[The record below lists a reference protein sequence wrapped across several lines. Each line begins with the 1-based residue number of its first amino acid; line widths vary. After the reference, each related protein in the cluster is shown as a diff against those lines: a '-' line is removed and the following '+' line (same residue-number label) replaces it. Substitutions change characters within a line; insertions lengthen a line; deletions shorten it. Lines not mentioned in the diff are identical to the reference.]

1 MSKIRLR
8 PMMYLLLINLIGF
21 VLLFLYKTPHDF
33 NILYAGAIILTVNI
47 GVYALMYVLDMGDVY
62 MFLMVSILISIGIIM
77 LIRIDTGYGY
87 NQVFWFCI
95 GIIVFLASYLI
106 FRLFRYWDKLLWLYV
121 FVSFALFV
129 VTLVFGE
136 VRGGSRNWISIG
148 GRTIQPSEFI
158 KISYLF
164 ALACFFTMDK
174 EKTRLFRGEVYGIP
188 KKDIAMTVFV
198 YICLAFMLIQK
209 EWGTAIV
216 FFLTF
221 FVMMFLYD
229 TSKRL
234 ILINACLAV
243 SGAVGGYFLTDHIKS
258 RVTTWIDPW
267 ADASNKG
274 FQITQSLFAI
284 TSGGYFGT
292 GLGNGTP
299 YFIPEVHSDFIFSA
313 ICEEMGIFTGI
324 AIIMIY
330 FIYSYRGFKI
340 GLKAKN
346 EFLKALTFGLVISF
360 AFQTFIIVGGVIKL
374 IPLTGITLPF
384 VSYGGSSMVS
394 CCIMTGILTAVSY
407 LERKR

>member
-8 PMMYLLLINLIGF
+8 PVIYLLLLNLMGF
-21 VLLFLYKTPHDF
+21 ALLFLYKIPHDV
-33 NILYAGAIILTVNI
+33 NIIYAGLMILTVNVGI
-47 GVYALMYVLDMGDVY
+47 YCLMYFLDMGDVY
-62 MFLMVSILISIGIIM
+62 MFLMVSILVSIGTIM
-77 LIRIDTGYGY
+77 LIRIDTEFGF

-95 GIIVFLASYLI
+95 GIIVFLASYLT
-106 FRLFRYWDKLLWLYV
+106 FRLFKHWDKLLIFYIA
-121 FVSFALFV
+121 VSFILFI

-136 VRGGSRNWISIG
+136 SRGGSRNWISIG
-148 GRTIQPSEFI
+148 GRTVQPAEFI
-158 KISYLF
+158 KISYIF
-164 ALACFFTMDK
+164 ALACFFTMDNDK
-174 EKTRLFRGEVYGIP
+174 WKILSGEVWGIP
-188 KKDIAMTVFV
+188 KKDIAMNVFV
-198 YICLAFMLIQK
+198 YICLGFLLLQK
-209 EWGTAIV
+209 EWGTAVV

-221 FVMMFLYD
+221 YTMMFLYD

-234 ILINACLAV
+234 MLINLGLAIV
-243 SGAVGGYFLTDHIKS
+243 GAVGGYFLTSHIRS
-258 RVTTWIDPW
+258 RVVTWLDPW

-284 TSGGYFGT
+284 TSGGYFGS

-299 YFIPEVHSDFIFSA
+299 HLIPEVHSDFIFSA

-340 GLKAKN
+340 GLKVSN
-346 EFLKALTFGLVISF
+346 NFLKALTFGLVISF

-374 IPLTGITLPF
+374 IPLTGITMPF

>member
-1 MSKIRLR
+1 MSRLR
-8 PMMYLLLINLIGF
+8 IRPVLYFLLLNLIGF
-21 VLLFLYKTPHDF
+21 VLLFFYKTPYDV
-33 NILYAGAIILTVNI
+33 NILYAGAIILAVNI
-47 GVYALMYVLDMGDVY
+47 GIYALMYWLDMGDVY
-62 MFLMVSILISIGIIM
+62 LFLMVSILISIGIIM
-77 LIRIDTGYGY
+77 LLRIDTKYGY
-87 NQVFWFCI
+87 NQVFWFCT
-95 GIIVFLASYLI
+95 GIIVFLAGYLAV
-106 FRLFRYWDKLLWLYV
+106 RLFKHWDKLLILYV
-121 FVSFALFV
+121 IISIGLFIA
-129 VTLVFGE
+129 TLVFGE
-136 VRGGSRNWISIG
+136 TRGGSKNWISIG
-148 GRTIQPSEFI
+148 GRTVQPSEFI
-158 KISYLF
+158 KITYVF
-164 ALACFFTMDK
+164 ALACFFTMDESK
-174 EKTRLFRGEVYGIP
+174 HKLLSGEIWNIP
-188 KKDIAMTVFV
+188 KKDIVANIFV
-198 YICLAFMLIQK
+198 YVCLGFMLIQK

-216 FFLTF
+216 FFLTY

-234 ILINACLAV
+234 MLINGALAFL
-243 SGAVGGYFLTDHIKS
+243 GAAGGYFLTDHIKS
-258 RVTTWIDPW
+258 RVVTWLDPW
-267 ADASNKG
+267 VDATNKG

-299 YFIPEVHSDFIFSA
+299 HLIPEVHSDFIFAA

>member
-1 MSKIRLR
+1 MSKIRLK
-8 PMMYLLLINLIGF
+8 PILYLLLLNLIGF
-21 VLLFLYKTPHDF
+21 TLLFLYKTPHDF

-47 GVYALMYVLDMGDVY
+47 GIYCMMYFLDMGDVY

-77 LIRIDTGYGY
+77 LLRIDTEYGY

-95 GIIVFLASYLI
+95 GIIVFLVSYLV
-106 FRLFRYWDKLLWLYV
+106 FRMFKYWDKLLVLYILISV
-121 FVSFALFV
+121 ALFAA
-129 VTLVFGE
+129 TLIFGE
-136 VRGGSRNWISIG
+136 TRGGSRNWISIG
-148 GRTIQPSEFI
+148 GRTVQPSEFI

-174 EKTRLFRGEVYGIP
+174 DKSKLLSGVVCGIP
-188 KKDIAMTVFV
+188 KKDIAMNLFV
-198 YICLAFMLIQK
+198 YVCLGFMLLQK

-221 FVMMFLYD
+221 FVMMFLYN

-234 ILINACLAV
+234 MLINIGFALT
-243 SGAVGGYFLTDHIKS
+243 GAVGGYFLTDHIKS

-267 ADASNKG
+267 ADAGNKG

-299 YFIPEVHSDFIFSA
+299 YFIPEVHSDFIFAA

-407 LERKR
+407 LEKKR

>member
-1 MSKIRLR
+1 MSKIRLK
-8 PMMYLLLINLIGF
+8 PMVYLLLLNLMGF
-21 VLLFLYKTPHDF
+21 LLLFLYKTPHDL
-33 NILYAGAIILTVNI
+33 NILYAGAIVLTVNI
-47 GVYALMYVLDMGDVY
+47 GIYCLMYFLDMGDVY
-62 MFLMVSILISIGIIM
+62 MFLMVSILVSIGAIM
-77 LIRIDTGYGY
+77 LIRIDTEYGF

-95 GIIVFLASYLI
+95 GITVFLVSYLV
-106 FRLFRYWDKLLWLYV
+106 FRMFKYWDKLLLLYILGT
-121 FVSFALFV
+121 FALFIA
-129 VTLVFGE
+129 TLVFGE

-148 GRTIQPSEFI
+148 GRTVQPSEFI
-158 KISYLF
+158 KIMYVF
-164 ALACFFTMDK
+164 ALACFFTFDGNK
-174 EKTRLFRGEVYGIP
+174 YKLLSGKVWEIP
-188 KKDIAMTVFV
+188 KKDIAMNIFV
-198 YICLAFMLIQK
+198 YICLGFLLLQK
-209 EWGTAIV
+209 EWGTAVV

-221 FVMMFLYD
+221 YAMMFLYD

-234 ILINACLAV
+234 MLINAGVAV
-243 SGAVGGYFLTDHIKS
+243 LGAVGGYFLTDHIRS
-258 RVTTWIDPW
+258 RVITWLDPW

-284 TSGGYFGT
+284 TSGGYFGS

-313 ICEEMGIFTGI
+313 ICEEMGIFIGI

-346 EFLKALTFGLVISF
+346 EFLKAVTFGLVLNF

-374 IPLTGITLPF
+374 IPLTGITMPF

-407 LERKR
+407 LERKG

>member
-8 PMMYLLLINLIGF
+8 PVLYLLLLNLIGF
-21 VLLFLYKTPHDF
+21 LLLFLYKTPYDV
-33 NILYAGAIILTVNI
+33 NILYAGAIILAVNI
-47 GVYALMYVLDMGDVY
+47 AMYCLMYFLDMGDVY
-62 MFLMVSILISIGIIM
+62 LFLMVSILISIGIIM
-77 LIRIDTGYGY
+77 LLRIDSQFGY
-87 NQVFWFCI
+87 NQVFWFSI
-95 GIIVFLASYLI
+95 GIVVFLASYLV
-106 FRLFRYWDKLLWLYV
+106 FRMFKYWDKLLLVYILMSV
-121 FVSFALFV
+121 ALFV
-129 VTLVFGE
+129 ATLVFGE

-148 GRTIQPSEFI
+148 GRTVQPSEFI
-158 KISYLF
+158 KISYVF
-164 ALACFFTMDK
+164 ALACFFSSDK
-174 EKTRLFRGEVYGIP
+174 DKYRLLSGDVWGIP
-188 KKDIAMTVFV
+188 KKDIAMNIFV
-198 YICLAFMLIQK
+198 YVCLGFMLLQK

-234 ILINACLAV
+234 MLINVAFALI
-243 SGAVGGYFLTDHIKS
+243 GAVGGYFLTDHIRS
-258 RVTTWIDPW
+258 RVVTWLDPW
-267 ADASNKG
+267 ADATNKG
-274 FQITQSLFAI
+274 YQITQSLFAI
-284 TSGGYFGT
+284 TSGGYFGA

-299 YFIPEVHSDFIFSA
+299 HLIPEVHSDFIFSA

-394 CCIMTGILTAVSY
+394 CCIVTGILTAVSY